1 MIYLFLSQFLF
12 SFGLAIAVAYVY
24 FLALNIEKKQ
34 EKEYQHL
41 LKNIKHSGNLLEKII
56 EKNNEK

>member
-12 SFGLAIAVAYVY
+12 SFGLAIALAYVF
-24 FLALNIEKKQ
+24 FLCLKIEKKQ

-41 LKNIKHSGNLLEKII
+41 LKNIKHFGNLLEK
-56 EKNNEK
+56 NNEK

>member
-12 SFGLAIAVAYVY
+12 SFGLAIVVAYVY
-24 FLALNIEKKQ
+24 FLALKIEKKQ

-41 LKNIKHSGNLLEKII
+41 LKNIKYSGNLLEKII

>member
-1 MIYLFLSQFLF
+1 MIYIFLSQFLF
-12 SFGLAIAVAYVY
+12 SFGLAIAVVYVY
-24 FLALNIEKKQ
+24 FLVLKLEKKQ